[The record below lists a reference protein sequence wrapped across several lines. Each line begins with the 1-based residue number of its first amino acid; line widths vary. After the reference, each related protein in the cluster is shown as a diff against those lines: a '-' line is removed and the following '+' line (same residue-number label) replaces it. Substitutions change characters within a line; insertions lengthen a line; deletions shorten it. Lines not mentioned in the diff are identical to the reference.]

1 MDKEALKAELIYYI
15 ERYLDK
21 QCVVEDIINNI
32 TSDQEE
38 RIYLHSLTVCVDLIG
53 E

>member
-1 MDKEALKAELIYYI
+1 MNKEELKAELIYYI

-32 TSDQEE
+32 TYDQEE
-38 RIYLHSLTVCVDLIG
+38 RIYLHSLTVSVYLIG

>member
-1 MDKEALKAELIYYI
+1 MNKESLKSELIYYI

-32 TSDQEE
+32 TIDQEE
-38 RIYLHSLTVCVDLIG
+38 RIYLHSLTVSVDLIG